1 LLLLPIQIGDIMLRC
16 NKCHKA
22 LQVAHKNNNCFACK
36 YYKGFISNKTGF
48 RYKIIQYFIGIL

>member
-1 LLLLPIQIGDIMLRC
+1 MLRC

-36 YYKGFISNKTGF
+36 YYKGFISNKIGF
-48 RYKIIQYFIGIL
+48 RYKIIQYFIGVL